1 MPTALI
7 AEDEE
12 LLAAHLRQEL
22 KALWPEL
29 EIVAM
34 AAHGEEAV
42 TLALRHRPEVCFLD
56 IRMPGMTGL
65 EAAAQL
71 ADDWDTDGDPAA
83 AGGSPFPLLVF
94 VTAYDQF
101 ALQAFDR
108 AAVDYVL
115 KPVQRERLA
124 QTVSRLKAA
133 LAQRQQ
139 PPAALESAIEQ
150 LRGLLG
156 VGTPAAA
163 TGTTATTPSGAGGTA
178 GALRHLQVGV
188 GESIVLVPVDDVVY
202 LEAADKYV
210 RVMTADQEYLV
221 RISLRELLPQLDANR
236 FWQVHRGHIV
246 HVDAIE
252 RVQRDDT
259 GKLTLRLRRRPEK
272 LAVSRMYGHLF
283 RAM

>member
-22 KALWPEL
+22 RALWPEL
-29 EIVAM
+29 DVVAM

-42 TLALRHRPEVCFLD
+42 TLALRHRPQVCFLD

-71 ADDWDTDGDPAA
+71 ADEWPDGT
-83 AGGSPFPLLVF
+83 PFPLLVF

-101 ALQAFDR
+101 ALQAFER

-124 QTVSRLKAA
+124 QTVARLQAA
-133 LAQRQQ
+133 LSQRQA

-156 VGTPAAA
+156 GGAPSAPGASDA
-163 TGTTATTPSGAGGTA
+163 SGASGL
-178 GALRHLQVGV
+178 LRHLQVGV
-188 GESIVLVPVDDVVY
+188 GDAIVMVPVDEVVY

-210 RVMTADQEYLV
+210 RVLTADQEYLV
-221 RISLRELLPQLDANR
+221 RISLRELLPQLDAQR

-252 RVQRDDT
+252 RVLRDDT
-259 GKLTLRLRRRPEK
+259 GKLTLRLRQRPEK
-272 LAVSRMYGHLF
+272 LAVSRMYAHLF
-283 RAM
+283 KAM